1 MKRIIQ
7 WSTFIIIIF
16 CLLSPAFAESN
27 QFEQVIFEKEENHI
41 KAWNQAHQIAKE
53 IEDEYG
59 IIILIQEECD
69 EVGIDSPFSFA
80 HDIDLNSS
88 TLDKAMGYD
97 HLPDYLS
104 YLQQTLS
111 IYPKDMFEPFR
122 KYGGNLRI
130 LLVNAI
136 REDGIQYYP
145 SGVTLSGDGWY
156 NIYIGLVRFDVTT
169 FQHEL
174 WHAFEH
180 RIKDEFPDAF
190 NNWSIF
196 NPEGFQYLNEDYDND
211 NKPEVDSSLLLPS
224 ESAWFARNYS
234 VTNEQEDRATL
245 YETLFYEGNDRMAL
259 WIHYPHILSKIM
271 EMTWQMDRVF
281 PAYEMIH

>member
-1 MKRIIQ
+1 MK
-7 WSTFIIIIF
+7 
-16 CLLSPAFAESN
+16 
-27 QFEQVIFEKEENHI
+27 KEENHI
-41 KAWNQAHQIAKE
+41 KAWNQAHEIAQE

-69 EVGIDSPFSFA
+69 EVGIDAPFSFA

-104 YLQQTLS
+104 YIQETLS
-111 IYPKDMFEPFR
+111 VYPKDMFEPFR

-145 SGVTLSGDGWY
+145 SGVTYSQDGWY
-156 NIYIGLVRFDVTT
+156 NIYVGLIRFDIIV

-180 RIKDEFPDAF
+180 RITDEFPDAF
-190 NNWSIF
+190 SNWSVF

-211 NKPEVDSSLLLPS
+211 NKPDIDPSLLLPA
-224 ESAWFARNYS
+224 ESAWFARNYA
-234 VTNEQEDRATL
+234 VTNEQEDRATIF
-245 YETLFYEGNDRMAL
+245 ETLFYEGNSSINL
-259 WIHYPHILSKIM
+259 WRQYLHLYDKIT
-271 EMTWQMDRVF
+271 EMNKQLNRIF
-281 PAYEMIH
+281 AYEIIY